1 MLKRHTIL
9 SLLILFNL
17 MHTTNC
23 LAVSVN
29 EYSPDNKPQTY
40 KTSFNCDKARTNIE
54 HAICHSKKLADADRV
69 LSKLYY
75 QLEDKQPSAFVNRQK
90 MWLKERDYCIS
101 SLNLEHCLLNKYQDR
116 ILLLKNLKLSVSS
129 KDIQADEPKE
139 VSHPVLPVLQ
149 KHNISL
155 EKVVYSQDSKCP
167 TFHVKFK
174 IYPLSTQLD
183 EYSKKAYSEI
193 LEANSSFP
201 YALVDEESD
210 FKVNVGFSDKAK
222 THITIRPAEV
232 SSPTTCLDG
241 SVSPDAEHYTV
252 IAQMKKQILNSPF
265 KARLHQND
273 GGEIIA
279 YLYAIDEKTISY
291 DYYGCTNGIKLRAK
305 AKTGHYYIYLYD
317 EVTDYFYPTR
327 IPVFKGDKPTIMG
340 IEGASFVTFPANG
353 DVKTDTLVVS
363 QRDNCDESFYETFH
377 LWEDQTSLQKRNS
390 FHHYSHLGFYL
401 RENKNRMQ
409 HFL

>member
-1 MLKRHTIL
+1 
-9 SLLILFNL
+9 
-17 MHTTNC
+17 MHITNC

-29 EYSPDNKPQTY
+29 ENSPDNKPQTY

-129 KDIQADEPKE
+129 KDIQVDEPKE
-139 VSHPVLPVLQ
+139 VNHPVLPVLQ
-149 KHNISL
+149 KHNILL
-155 EKVVYSQDSKCP
+155 ERVVYSQEGKCP

-183 EYSKKAYSEI
+183 EYSKKAYAEI

-201 YALVDEESD
+201 YALVDEESN

-222 THITIRPAEV
+222 TQITIRSAEI

-265 KARLHQND
+265 KARLHQKD
-273 GGEIIA
+273 GGELIA
-279 YLYAIDEKTISY
+279 YLYAIDEKNIPY

-340 IEGASFVTFPANG
+340 IEGSSFGTVLANN
-353 DVKTDTLVVS
+353 DMKSDTLVVS
-363 QRDNCDESFYETFH
+363 QRDNCQKSFYEAYS
-377 LWEDQTSLQKRNS
+377 LWEDQPSMQKLIS
-390 FHHYSHLGFYL
+390 FHNDSVLGFEL
-401 RENKNRMQ
+401 RANKT
-409 HFL
+409 